1 MARELSFVFEGSEFA
16 LEPVRLSRRKLYGW
30 KDTVALGPDGDECS
44 LANLDETGT
53 RIIPKGG
60 LGLGLV
66 DSDGQWVERSSLVAV
81 GPDGKEAEK
90 TSSSFE
96 APIELKDTATPEQF
110 LDHAITA
117 IYTLRG
123 EENCPDFVKAVTEGP
138 IYTFPFAYRDS
149 YDPGTGFLMENKREL
164 FVLVGEKRKFEFV
177 KLEEATA
184 IEEPTENDVDEEED
198 FDFSMM

>member
-1 MARELSFVFEGSEFA
+1 MARKLSFVLGGSEYA
-16 LEPVRLSRRKLYGW
+16 LEPVRLDRKKLYGW
-30 KDTVALGPDGDECS
+30 KDTVALGPEGGECS

-66 DSDGQWVERSSLVAV
+66 DADGQWVDRSSLVAV

-90 TSSSFE
+90 YPSSFT
-96 APIELKDTATPEQF
+96 APIELKETATPEEY

-117 IYTLRG
+117 IYTLQG
-123 EENCPDFVKAVTEGP
+123 EENCPEFVKAVAEGP
-138 IYTFPFAYRDS
+138 IYSFPFAYRDS
-149 YDPGTGFLMENKREL
+149 YDPGTGFLMENKGEL
-164 FVLVGEKRKFEFV
+164 FVLVGEKREFEFV

-184 IEEPTENDVDEEED
+184 IEEPAEDDGDDEED